1 MKKLI
6 ISSVLGLAFAASTAF
21 GQGYITFGGSTIRD
35 VWDDASTTSGPL
47 TDSGFDATFLWSS
60 GTSTTSLPY
69 ASTPTNGTLPFSYS
83 AAWLDISNSAT
94 AGGSWTV
101 ATTGGAAVIGQPSN
115 ATGTFQYDTL
125 AAFGLDGTSPG
136 EAINL
141 YVVAWD
147 TDGGLYN
154 TLAAAEA
161 GGAPLGWTSVFSYTL
176 NAAPPGASS
185 PETVLPEKFGIG
197 VVPEPA
203 TLALAG
209 LGGLSML
216 FLRRKK
222 A

>member
-6 ISSVLGLAFAASTAF
+6 ISSVLGVALAASTAF

-35 VWDDASTTSGPL
+35 VWDATGATAA
-47 TDSGFDATFLWSS
+47 TDSGFDATFLWSAS
-60 GTSTTSLPY
+60 STTSPLAAIM
-69 ASTPTNGTLPFSYS
+69 ASTSTNGTAAFSYS
-83 AAWLDISNSAT
+83 AAWADIESGGWT
-94 AGGSWTV
+94 A
-101 ATTGGAAVIGQPSN
+101 ATTSGAGVIGQPSN

-125 AAFGLDGTSPG
+125 AAFGLDNTSPG

-141 YVVAWD
+141 FVIAWE
-147 TDGGLYN
+147 GGYS

-161 GGAPLGWTSVFSYTL
+161 ANAPIGWTSVFSYTL

-197 VVPEPA
+197 FPAAPTPEPT